1 MSSETIGKF
10 FGELG
15 FKVDFTGLNLFEK
28 RLMALTA
35 KINNVGKQ
43 MSKALNVKP
52 ALAGQTAQLKSLQ
65 AINAKMQKAQTTA
78 NNLALATQQKAAQ
91 LGLVQAKTATQAA
104 KTAAQTAKTQ
114 QASTLAA
121 LKASHQQLRNQS
133 ANTQHLTQQQRLQQ
147 ATHRT
152 QLSSMRVNQAMN
164 AAQTKR
170 AMSGGLGGLAGA
182 KASGLFQ
189 MPALGG
195 FTGALSAATGG
206 AMALGAAAAAAAYAM
221 KTFVD
226 AAVTAGQT
234 QQARIGNFAAIY
246 DDGKTSKE
254 QVQEKGKQA
263 NFRFLGVADE
273 LGLNANDLGMDYA
286 KNVTTM
292 RGVGLDEKRSESMMH
307 GLLAYAKGTGIS
319 NDAVKGVTKAMSQS
333 LSKGKLS
340 QEELR
345 QQLAEHLP
353 GSGAIAA
360 EAYQKSTGG
369 KLTGTD
375 AMAALETA
383 ITKGVKGEENV
394 KFWEAMTQIMERD
407 ANKGGRLDVAK
418 NNAESQTN
426 RRSNVTSQVLANA
439 YTSDNGAMGKALIE
453 NSKAQ
458 IDLISKL
465 GPIADKLAGFGTKG
479 IEAST
484 DLLRGIEE
492 LIPAIEGWLNGVEDA
507 GDKLESAMKSVT
519 DGIKVFTD
527 GFESTF
533 KTIGIDKWVEKVG
546 GLWDAIVRLN
556 TALEP
561 IKALIGLIAGVAA
574 TLASMGLQ
582 VALTTLTGAIN
593 LLADG
598 INYIAGKMGY
608 ESQAAKANNAYNE
621 AHPNRL
627 VDGSGL
633 KPSVMA
639 PVPNNNVVL
648 SQMSNSPIVGGLLKL
663 HQDKIGERMDAMN
676 VAPPST
682 APAPNNMLSQMANSP
697 IFSGLLK
704 LHESKAFDRVGN
716 ISNAPLS
723 MMPVDGGSTAAAAPS
738 TTTITNDIK
747 LGDINMTVTSTATN
761 AADLMKEIGPQVQQ
775 AVKEAAKQSVNEAQS
790 RSGTSSLLIQDTR

>member
-15 FKVDFTGLNLFEK
+15 FKVDFTGLNLFER
-28 RLMALTA
+28 RLTALTA

-43 MSKALNVKP
+43 MQKALNVKP
-52 ALAGQTAQLKSLQ
+52 ALAEQTAQLKTLQ
-65 AINAKMQKAQTTA
+65 AINAKMQKAQQA
-78 NNLALATQQKAAQ
+78 AAKFNVAASQKAAQ
-91 LGLVQAKTATQAA
+91 LGLVQAKTQA
-104 KTAAQTAKTQ
+104 QNAKTQ

-121 LKASHQQLRNQS
+121 LKASHQQLRNQI
-133 ANTQHLTQQQRLQQ
+133 AGTQNLTQQQRLQK
-147 ATHRT
+147 ATHQT
-152 QLSSMRVNQAMN
+152 QLSSMRVQ
-164 AAQTKR
+164 R
-170 AMSGGLGGLAGA
+170 AMRGGLGGIAGA
-182 KASGLFQ
+182 RAGGFQ
-189 MPALGG
+189 MPAIGG
-195 FTGALSAATGG
+195 FTGALSAAAGG
-206 AMALGAAAAAAAYAM
+206 AFALGLAALSAAAAM
-221 KTFVD
+221 KSFVD

-234 QQARIGNFAAIY
+234 QQARIGNFAAMY
-246 DDGKTSKE
+246 DDGKLSKG
-254 QVQEKGKQA
+254 QVQTKGKQA
-263 NFRFLGVADE
+263 NYRFLGVADE

-286 KNVTTM
+286 KNLSTM
-292 RGVGLDEKRSESMMH
+292 RGVGLSENRSESMMH
-307 GLLAYAKGTGIS
+307 GLLSYAKGTGIS
-319 NDAVKGVTKAMSQS
+319 NDAVKGVTRAMSQS

-375 AMAALETA
+375 AMAALEAA
-383 ITKGVKGEENV
+383 ITKGVKGEANV

-407 ANKGGRLDVAK
+407 ANKGGRLDAAK
-418 NNAESQTN
+418 SNAESQSN
-426 RRSNVTSQVLANA
+426 RRSNITSAVLANA
-439 YTSDNGAMGKALIE
+439 YTSDNGAMGKALTE

-484 DLLRGIEE
+484 NLLHGLEQ
-492 LIPAIEGWLNGVEDA
+492 LIPAIESWMNGVDGA
-507 GDKLESAMKSVT
+507 GNRLEAAMKSVT
-519 DGIKVFTD
+519 DGIKFFTD
-527 GFESTF
+527 GFQETF
-533 KTIGIDKWVEKVG
+533 RTLGIEQWSEKLG
-546 GLWDAIVRLN
+546 GLWDAMVRLN

-561 IKALIGLIAGVAA
+561 LKALIGLIAGVAA

-608 ESQAAKANNAYNE
+608 VSQAEKANNTYNE

-627 VDGSGL
+627 TDGSAL

-639 PVPNNNVVL
+639 PVANDNVVL

-663 HQDKIGERMDAMN
+663 HQDK
-676 VAPPST
+676 V
-682 APAPNNMLSQMANSP
+682 
-697 IFSGLLK
+697 
-704 LHESKAFDRVGN
+704 FDRMQVMQ
-716 ISNAPLS
+716 SQASTMPLNPTTGTS
-723 MMPVDGGSTAAAAPS
+723 AAPS

-747 LGDINMTVTSTATN
+747 LGDISITVPASAFNGTDPDSLIKT
-761 AADLMKEIGPQVQQ
+761 LGPQINQ
-775 AVKEAAKQSVNEAQS
+775 AVKEAAKQGVNEAQS
-790 RSGTSSLLIQDTR
+790 RTGTAGILIKDVR

>member
-1 MSSETIGKF
+1 MSNESIGKF

-15 FKVDFTGLNLFEK
+15 FKVDFTGINAFERRMK
-28 RLMALTA
+28 ALTG
-35 KINNVGKQ
+35 KINAMGNQ
-43 MSKALNVKP
+43 LQKALNVKP
-52 ALAGQTAQLKSLQ
+52 AMASQTAQLKSMQ
-65 AINAKMQKAQTTA
+65 GIAAKMQKAQQA
-78 NNLALATQQKAAQ
+78 AAKFNLAANQ
-91 LGLVQAKTATQAA
+91 QAA
-104 KTAAQTAKTQ
+104 KLGLTQSKVAAQNAKTQ
-114 QASTLAA
+114 QASSMHA
-121 LKASHQQLRNQS
+121 LKMSHQQLRNQS
-133 ANTQHLTQQQRLQQ
+133 ANTQHLTQQQRLQK
-147 ATHRT
+147 ATHQT

-182 KASGLFQ
+182 KAHGFQ

-195 FTGALSAATGG
+195 FAGAVSAAAGG
-206 AMALGAAAAAAAYAM
+206 AMALTAAMAAAAFAM

-246 DDGKTSKE
+246 DDGKNSKE
-254 QVQEKGKQA
+254 QVQAKGKQA

-273 LGLNANDLGMDYA
+273 LGLNASDLGLDYA

-292 RGVGLDEKRSESMMH
+292 RGVGLDEKRSETMMH
-307 GLLAYAKGTGIS
+307 GLLSYAKGTGIS
-319 NDAVKGVTKAMSQS
+319 NDALKGVTKAMSQS

-369 KLTGTD
+369 KLTGTA
-375 AMAALETA
+375 AMAALEAA
-383 ITKGVKGEENV
+383 ITKGVKGEANV

-418 NNAESQTN
+418 SNAESQTN
-426 RRSNVTSQVLANA
+426 RRANVSSQVLANA
-439 YTSDNGAMGKALIE
+439 YTSDNGAMGKALAE

-465 GPIADKLAGFGTKG
+465 GPLADKLAGFGTKG

-484 DLLRGIEE
+484 DLLRGIER
-492 LIPAIEGWLNGVEDA
+492 LIPAIEGWLNGVDGA
-507 GDKLESAMKSVT
+507 GVKLEAAMKSVT

-527 GFESTF
+527 GFQETF
-533 KTIGIDKWVEKVG
+533 RSIGIDKWIEKVG
-546 GLWDAIVRLN
+546 GLWDAMVRLN

-582 VALTTLTGAIN
+582 IALTTLTGAIN

-608 ESQAAKANNAYNE
+608 VTQAEKANNAYNE

-639 PVPNNNVVL
+639 PVANDNVV
-648 SQMSNSPIVGGLLKL
+648 
-663 HQDKIGERMDAMN
+663 
-676 VAPPST
+676 
-682 APAPNNMLSQMANSP
+682 LSQMANSP
-697 IFSGLLK
+697 IMGGLLK
-704 LHESKAFDRVGN
+704 LHESKTFERMQNATMPPVGVMPA
-716 ISNAPLS
+716 SPATTAP
-723 MMPVDGGSTAAAAPS
+723 AAPS
-738 TTTITNDIK
+738 VTTVNNDIK
-747 LGDINMTVTSTATN
+747 LGDMSFNITSTATN
-761 AADLMKEIGPQVQQ
+761 AADLMKEVGPLIQQ
-775 AVKEAAKQSVNEAQS
+775 QVKEAAKTGVNNAQS
-790 RSGTSSLLIQDTR
+790 RSGTAGIFVNDVR